1 MKKGI
6 KFGNGEIVKLR
17 RLIDNGISETNK
29 FISENLDR
37 DLRLNLRT
45 LDIIPVV
52 SIYDEI
58 DIRDG
63 SSLGIYERILG
74 EIMGTSIF
82 ILPIK
87 SSLALADVING
98 RSIETATLLTNED
111 ITLLENFYKRT
122 IDILLRKFI
131 DTFGIRAYLSSP
143 ATVFNLRENILNFIL
158 GGLGGAGDHT
168 RVADMNI
175 LDSENVIDGH
185 LMIFF
190 DAHSTGKLLDL
201 ARNMEIKP

>member
-17 RLIDNGISETNK
+17 RLIDNGIGETNK

-158 GGLGGAGDHT
+158 VGLGRVGDHT
-168 RVADMNI
+168 LVADMNI

>member
-158 GGLGGAGDHT
+158 VGLGRVGDHT
-168 RVADMNI
+168 LVADMNI